1 MNKLILYF
9 FLLLPLSGSAQKHIS
24 YPLNVESALKKAGK
38 NRAGLEKVISYCEK
52 TGDPLKLKAAYFL
65 IANMDIH
72 YSMDYYWEDAS
83 GKRVPFSELN
93 YPSLNAAIA
102 AFEKVKAANP
112 GIHPHPF
119 KREDLT
125 TIKAGY
131 LEQNIDNVF
140 KEWHNAAAY
149 KSIPFNDFCEYLL
162 PYRVSVE
169 PLQPWHQI
177 YNKEF
182 SWVTDKYKAD
192 GLAAS
197 LSYVATDFR
206 SWFAN
211 TFSWGPG
218 KEPLPR
224 LGAGQLLFR
233 KKGPCEDIA
242 DLVVFAMRSQ
252 GIPAAINY
260 VPYWATSSASHFM
273 NTVFDGQMHPIAFDA
288 IGKPPVNNVLS
299 REPSKVVRLTY
310 SKQTGTIAGMEKL
323 DNIPDG
329 FMRTVDYIDVTDKF
343 WATGGVSC
351 KLFPEIIQP
360 KYAYVCVF
368 NGLGWRPTWW
378 GRINNNNVT
387 FKNMA
392 KGAVFLPVYYI
403 SGKIKPAGYPVAE
416 GYHHEQVL
424 APDLLH
430 KQSIIIKETE
440 KYLALQ
446 PGKKYRLYYWDNTW
460 KTVGIQTAGINMHQ
474 LLFANV
480 PRNALFLLLPEYSQK
495 KERPFMVLDDG
506 KIMWW

>member
-1 MNKLILYF
+1 MNKLVLYC
-9 FLLLPLSGSAQKHIS
+9 FLLLLPFAGFAQKHG
-24 YPLNVESALKKAGK
+24 PLEVEAVLKKAGK
-38 NRAGLEKVISYCEK
+38 NRNELEKVITYCKK

-72 YSMDYYWEDAS
+72 YSMDYYWEDAL

-93 YPSLNAAIA
+93 YPNLNAAIA

-112 GIHPHPF
+112 SIRPHPF
-119 KREDLT
+119 KSEDIA
-125 TIKAGY
+125 TIKADF
-131 LEQNIDNVF
+131 LIQNIDIAF
-140 KEWHNAAAY
+140 EEWKSNINY
-149 KSIPFNDFCEYLL
+149 KNIPFSDFCEYVL

-169 PLQPWHQI
+169 PLQPWRTA
-177 YNKEF
+177 YNRNF
-182 SWVTDKYKAD
+182 SWISGKYKSD
-192 GLAAS
+192 GLATA
-197 LSYVATDFR
+197 LSFISADLR

-211 TFSWGPG
+211 TFSWGQG

-224 LGAGQLLFR
+224 LGAQQLLFR

-242 DLVVFAMRSQ
+242 DLVLFSLRSQ
-252 GIPAAINY
+252 GIPSEINY
-260 VPYWATSSASHFM
+260 IPYWATSTASHFM
-273 NTVFDGQMHPIAFDA
+273 NTVFDGKMHPIAFDA
-288 IGKPPVNNVLS
+288 IGIPPVNNLLS

-310 SKQTGTIAGMEKL
+310 SRQTGTIADEEKL
-323 DNIPDG
+323 NNIPDG

-343 WATGGVSC
+343 WTTGDVSC
-351 KLFPEIIQP
+351 KLFPETIQP
-360 KYAYVCVF
+360 KHAYVCVF

-378 GRINNNNVT
+378 GSINNNNVT

-392 KGAVFLPVYYI
+392 KGAVFLPTYYLN
-403 SGKIKPAGYPVAE
+403 GKVKPAGYPVAE

-430 KQSIIIKETE
+430 KQPVIIKETD

-446 PGKKYRLYYWDNTW
+446 SSKKYRLYYWDNAW
-460 KTVGIQTAGINMHQ
+460 KMVGIQIAGVNMHQ

-480 PRNALFLLLPEYSQK
+480 PRNALLLLLPEYSQK